1 MDRTKTAPLGNSVPP
16 EPGTDGG
23 KRVRSG
29 SQAKLSSVFLWVL
42 LAAALFRLV
51 TSVTSKK
58 DAGAGGLVHWVSPTA
73 AAAAARA
80 SNKPLLYDF
89 TAEWCGPCHVLD
101 SDGWT
106 DSKVAA
112 IVDASYVPARVL
124 DRMREE
130 GTNPPWLDELQRRY
144 RVEAFPTLVVAAPDG
159 REIAIAQGY
168 AGKQKL
174 VAFLQ
179 SSATAPPRTDNPA
192 PAPR

>member
-1 MDRTKTAPLGNSVPP
+1 MDRTETAPIEKSVAS
-16 EPGTDGG
+16 EPGTDEGR
-23 KRVRSG
+23 RVRSG

-58 DAGAGGLVHWVSPTA
+58 DGGAGGLVHWVSPTA
-73 AAAAARA
+73 AVAAARA
-80 SNKPLLYDF
+80 SNKPILYDF

-101 SDGWT
+101 SDGWS

-112 IVDASYVPARVL
+112 LVDASYVPARVV
-124 DRMREE
+124 DRLREE

-159 REIAIAQGY
+159 REVAIAQGY
-168 AGKQKL
+168 SGKQKL
-174 VAFLQ
+174 LVFLQ
-179 SSATAPPRTDNPA
+179 GSASAPPRTDNPA
-192 PAPR
+192 AAPR

>member
-1 MDRTKTAPLGNSVPP
+1 MDRTDAAGEASSEPP
-16 EPGTDGG
+16 DPGPVDRR
-23 KRVRSG
+23 RVRSG
-29 SQAKLSSVFLWVL
+29 SQAKLSSVFLWAL

-106 DSKVAA
+106 
-112 IVDASYVPARVL
+112 
-124 DRMREE
+124 
-130 GTNPPWLDELQRRY
+130 
-144 RVEAFPTLVVAAPDG
+144 
-159 REIAIAQGY
+159 
-168 AGKQKL
+168 
-174 VAFLQ
+174 
-179 SSATAPPRTDNPA
+179 
-192 PAPR
+192 